1 MIFVLNE
8 NIIKKKFTIHK
19 RGDVWMYSIDNS
31 SLKQLPNRDENRPY
45 IINFQ
50 VSIYLNVYLTL
61 IKSGTNPSL
70 LRPLE
75 MTPYLFGSSGLMQ
88 HSQESDSVGGGN
100 VEMEA
105 NESSAESDVD
115 DSISRKK
122 KIRQEIRAELKQIR
136 ESEEVQ
142 KMVCIYQVC

>member
-1 MIFVLNE
+1 
-8 NIIKKKFTIHK
+8 
-19 RGDVWMYSIDNS
+19 
-31 SLKQLPNRDENRPY
+31 
-45 IINFQ
+45 
-50 VSIYLNVYLTL
+50 
-61 IKSGTNPSL
+61 
-70 LRPLE
+70 
-75 MTPYLFGSSGLMQ
+75 MTPYLFGTAGLMQ
-88 HSQESDSVGGGN
+88 HSQQSDSVGGGN